1 MKVSFIYC
9 LKERSAFSLKFSS
22 KDKTDFFPPSTF
34 YVHRSYL
41 PRFVHFCT
49 IHSAFP
55 PIRSAFARFIHLCTL
70 LFIFATIRS
79 FLLEI
84 RSAFPPIHSS
94 LRNSFV
100 FCPTR
105 SFLPASFVFSPHSFI
120 FAHFFIYL
128 ICRFPFFLSGVS
140 VIVPHF
146 M

>member
-9 LKERSAFSLKFSS
+9 LKERSGFSLKFSS

-70 LFIFATIRS
+70 LFIFATIHS
-79 FLLEI
+79 FLLKI
-84 RSAFPPIHSS
+84 RSAFPQ
-94 LRNSFV
+94 FV
-100 FCPTR
+100 R
-105 SFLPASFVFSPHSFI
+105 LLPDSFI
-120 FAHFFIYL
+120 FARLVRLFPPFVHLCPLFYL
-128 ICRFPFFLSGVS
+128 SHLPVSFLSLRCECNCTAFHVK
-140 VIVPHF
+140 PF
-146 M
+146 TL